1 MREQDGTVAYV
12 QAIEDKV
19 LEKETEVA
27 ELVWAIAD
35 MNTNYEQAMDEFEAK
50 ITQKIG
56 ELGVNKNSYETRFKL
71 PDIYDM

>member
-1 MREQDGTVAYV
+1 MKEQDGTLAYV
-12 QAIEDKV
+12 QAVEDKV

-50 ITQKIG
+50 IT
-56 ELGVNKNSYETRFKL
+56 
-71 PDIYDM
+71 